1 MTQNITIIRTMNF
14 VVGLALLTMLAPL
27 HGKPAEKPAGV
38 RNAIELV
45 SKKLSIAGP
54 SFRIA

>member
-38 RNAIELV
+38 RNAIELA
-45 SKKLSIAGP
+45 SKKLSIPRAVV
-54 SFRIA
+54 RIA